1 MSKIASEVFVAVG
14 SNIEPEENISWA
26 LKMLQEYVTISA
38 ISKLYRS
45 AALERADQDDFINGV
60 VKILTSYKPRELKF
74 DVLRKIESQLGRVRT
89 DDKHTART
97 IDLDLILYDDIITNE
112 DDLIIPDPAINI
124 YPFVAV
130 PLLELAPDM
139 ILPGTRVQ
147 LSSVK
152 AALKIDTMQPQWEFT
167 NKLKLDLLG
176 KA

>member
-112 DDLIIPDPAINI
+112 DDLI
-124 YPFVAV
+124 
-130 PLLELAPDM
+130 
-139 ILPGTRVQ
+139 
-147 LSSVK
+147 
-152 AALKIDTMQPQWEFT
+152 
-167 NKLKLDLLG
+167 
-176 KA
+176 